1 MTYCEDAPCCGCC
14 GTNIY
19 GQYQGDQGYDSDP
32 YDEYQHDDRDEYVDP
47 ADCKHDQGDYD
58 DIDVLAGTVT
68 CAYCETEGVSFS
80 IMGEAVYRFPTTHDQ
95 TAYEGGEDRHLDG
108 SYES

>member
-14 GTNIY
+14 TPRALGW
-19 GQYQGDQGYDSDP
+19 
-32 YDEYQHDDRDEYVDP
+32 YDEPDYDAYYDNYDDRDDYLDP
-47 ADCKHDQGDYD
+47 ADCKHDQGDYN

-68 CAYCETEGVSFS
+68 CAYCETDGVAFS
-80 IMGEAVYRFPTTHDQ
+80 IMGEDVYRFPVTHD
-95 TAYEGGEDRHLDG
+95 TSVWEGGEDRHLDG